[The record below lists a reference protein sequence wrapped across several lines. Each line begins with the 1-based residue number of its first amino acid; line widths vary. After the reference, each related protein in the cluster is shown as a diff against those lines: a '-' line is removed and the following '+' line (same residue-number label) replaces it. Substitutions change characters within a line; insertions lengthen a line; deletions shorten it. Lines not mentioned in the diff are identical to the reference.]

1 MSRFAASLTNVV
13 CPRPYLQV
21 VCNVASVVGVVLIGE
36 TAGSFDGREEAVR
49 RGVSEV
55 SPRCGMGHGTLQ
67 RGTSQ
72 KRVEKEETY

>member
-1 MSRFAASLTNVV
+1 M
-13 CPRPYLQV
+13 
-21 VCNVASVVGVVLIGE
+21 VGVVLIGE
-36 TAGSFDGREEAVR
+36 TAGSFDGSDEAVR

-72 KRVEKEETY
+72 KRGEKEERY